1 MKESNGTYT
10 ASLPTDKTGD
20 MFYYIEVKTD
30 KETVTKPYTKSEPIV
45 LNIDD
50 GKVKGKPDQIT
61 ITPDTKQGGL
71 RFSWLT
77 DPAVTKTVIQYK
89 VKGASK
95 WETKSGTS
103 YVESVTAGYKE
114 KAAHRVEITGLT
126 PSAEYVYRVGDGG
139 SFMSEEKSLRRPEVC
154 SG

>member
-1 MKESNGTYT
+1 MT
-10 ASLPTDKTGD
+10 A
-20 MFYYIEVKTD
+20 
-30 KETVTKPYTKSEPIV
+30 
-45 LNIDD
+45 
-50 GKVKGKPDQIT
+50 KVKGEPDQIT

-95 WETKSGTS
+95 WESKSGTS

-114 KAAHRVEITGLT
+114 KAATSCGNH
-126 PSAEYVYRVGDGG
+126 
-139 SFMSEEKSLRRPEVC
+139 RPETVC
-154 SG
+154 RVCIPRRRRRQLHERGKVVHRTEVRFG